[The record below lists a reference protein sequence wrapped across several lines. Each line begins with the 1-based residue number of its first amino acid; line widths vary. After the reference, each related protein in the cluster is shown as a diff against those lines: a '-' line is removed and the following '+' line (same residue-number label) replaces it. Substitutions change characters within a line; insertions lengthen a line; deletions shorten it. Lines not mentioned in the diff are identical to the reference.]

1 MQKDLNLIIQTGE
14 SLGAALPVTSVIH
27 QLYTAAKA
35 HGYGDSD
42 SSKIYAILAELAGLS

>member
-1 MQKDLNLIIQTGE
+1 MSGDVHHH
-14 SLGAALPVTSVIH
+14 GADFH
-27 QLYTAAKA
+27 H